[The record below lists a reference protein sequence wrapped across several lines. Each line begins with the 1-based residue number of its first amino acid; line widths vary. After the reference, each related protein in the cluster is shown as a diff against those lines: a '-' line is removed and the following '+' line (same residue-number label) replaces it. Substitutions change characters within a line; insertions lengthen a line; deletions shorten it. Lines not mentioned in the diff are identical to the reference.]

1 MDMTIGSRLKKAVNV
16 FLNRDPTEYRTNVI
30 TYSNGGYR
38 PDRRRLT
45 RGKDRTIVN
54 TIFNRIALDVA
65 SVNILHC
72 KTEDGKFE
80 SVIKSGLNE
89 CLNLDANM
97 DQTGRAFV
105 QDIVVSMFDEGCV
118 AIVPV
123 DTDIDPKNS
132 TTFDILSMRTGK
144 VVEWYPDSV
153 KVNVYNQ
160 KTMKRENV
168 IISKSKVAIVENP
181 FYSVMNE
188 PNSTLSRLLNKLALL
203 DMIDDQNCSG
213 KLDLIIQLPYSVKS
227 PTRKSQAND
236 RVNDIEDQ
244 LKNSKYGIAYI
255 DGTEK
260 VTQLNR
266 PLENNLM
273 KQVEYWTNLLFSQLN
288 MTQSILDGTADESTM
303 TNYYART
310 IEPIISSITDEMK
323 RKFLSKTARTQGQS
337 IEYFID
343 PFRLIPPKDL
353 AEIADK
359 FTRNEIMTSNEFRQI
374 IGRKPSD
381 DPRADLLRNRNLNHP
396 EDLNSNTA
404 PAETSVDTENSTVDD
419 YNMQNQ
425 NVLDNDNQD
434 KTEFTEQELS
444 DIYNTFTDEQK
455 DAIDYIVINILK
467 EKNI

>member
-65 SVNILHC
+65 SVNISHC
-72 KTEDGKFE
+72 KTVDGQFE
-80 SVIKSGLNE
+80 SEINSGLNE
-89 CLNLDANM
+89 CLNLNANM
-97 DQTGRAFV
+97 DQTGRAFI

-123 DTDIDPKNS
+123 DTDINPKNT

-144 VVEWYPDSV
+144 IVEWYPDNV

-168 IISKSKVAIVENP
+168 IISKSKIAIIENP

-203 DMIDDQNCSG
+203 DMVDDQTCSG

-227 PTRKSQAND
+227 ATRKSQAND
-236 RVNDIEDQ
+236 RVSDIEDQ
-244 LKNSKYGIAYI
+244 LKNSKYGVAYI

-273 KQVEYWTNLLFSQLN
+273 KQVEYWTSMLFSQLSI
-288 MTQSILDGTADESTM
+288 TQAILDGTADEATM

-310 IEPIISSITDEMK
+310 IEPIIASITDEMK

-381 DPRADLLRNRNLNHP
+381 DPKADQLINSNLNHP
-396 EDLNSNTA
+396 EEQSNML
-404 PAETSVDTENSTVDD
+404 P
-419 YNMQNQ
+419 YNQ
-425 NVLDNDNQD
+425 NEPVTNQENEQPSGEMTPERAQTIFESLDETQQQAMYVIIGEILND
-434 KTEFTEQELS
+434 E
-444 DIYNTFTDEQK
+444 
-455 DAIDYIVINILK
+455 K
-467 EKNI
+467 EA

>member
-80 SVIKSGLNE
+80 SEIKSGLNE

-123 DTDIDPKNS
+123 DTDINPKDS

-404 PAETSVDTENSTVDD
+404 PAETSVNTVDPTVDD
-419 YNMQNQ
+419 YNIQNQ
-425 NVLDNDNQD
+425 NVLNNDNQD

-444 DIYNTFTDEQK
+444 DIYNTFTEEQK

>member
-65 SVNILHC
+65 SVNITHC
-72 KTEDGKFE
+72 KTVDGRFKSE
-80 SVIKSGLNE
+80 IDSGLNE
-89 CLNLDANM
+89 CLNINANM
-97 DQTGRAFV
+97 DQTGRAFI
-105 QDIVVSMFDEGCV
+105 QDVVVSMFDEGCV

-123 DTDIDPKNS
+123 DTDINPKNT

-144 VVEWYPDSV
+144 IVEWYPDNV

-168 IISKSKVAIVENP
+168 IISKSKIAIIENP

-203 DMIDDQNCSG
+203 DMVDDQTCSG

-227 PTRKSQAND
+227 ATRRSQAND
-236 RVNDIEDQ
+236 RVADIEEQ
-244 LKNSKYGIAYI
+244 LKNSKYGVAYI

-273 KQVEYWTNLLFSQLN
+273 KQVEYWTSMLFSQLSI
-288 MTQSILDGTADESTM
+288 TQAILDGTADEATM

-310 IEPIISSITDEMK
+310 IEPIVASITDEIK

-381 DPRADLLRNRNLNHP
+381 DPKADQLINSNLNHP
-396 EDLNSNTA
+396 EEQSNTL
-404 PAETSVDTENSTVDD
+404 PD
-419 YNMQNQ
+419 NQ
-425 NVLDNDNQD
+425 NEPATNQENEQPSGEMTPEEAQTIFESLDETQQQAMYVIIGEILND
-434 KTEFTEQELS
+434 EE
-444 DIYNTFTDEQK
+444 
-455 DAIDYIVINILK
+455 A
-467 EKNI
+467 

>member
-1 MDMTIGSRLKKAVNV
+1 MDTTIGSRLKKAVNV

-65 SVNILHC
+65 SVNISHC
-72 KTEDGKFE
+72 KTTDGKFE
-80 SVIKSGLNE
+80 SEIKSGLNE
-89 CLNLDANM
+89 CLKLDANL
-97 DQTGRAFV
+97 DQTSRAFI
-105 QDIVVSMFDEGCV
+105 QDVVVSMFDEGCV
-118 AIVPV
+118 AVVPV
-123 DTDIDPKNS
+123 DTDINPNNS
-132 TTFDILSMRTGK
+132 TSFDILSMRTGK
-144 VVEWYPDSV
+144 ITEWYPDSV

-168 IISKSKVAIVENP
+168 IISKSKVAIIENP

-203 DMIDDQNCSG
+203 DMVDDQTCSG

-227 PTRKSQAND
+227 ATRRSQAND
-236 RVNDIEDQ
+236 RVVDIEDQ

-273 KQVEYWTNLLFSQLN
+273 KQVEYWTSMLFSQLN
-288 MTQSILDGTADESTM
+288 MTQGILDGTADEATM

-310 IEPIISSITDEMK
+310 IEPIIAGITDEMK

-374 IGRKPSD
+374 IGRKPSN
-381 DPRADLLRNRNLNHP
+381 DPKADQLINSNLNHP
-396 EDLNSNTA
+396 EESNNTL
-404 PAETSVDTENSTVDD
+404 PD
-419 YNMQNQ
+419 NQ
-425 NVLDNDNQD
+425 NEPTNDQENEPINGQENEPVSGEMSEEEAQAIFESLDEKQQQAMYVIIGEILNDE
-434 KTEFTEQELS
+434 T
-444 DIYNTFTDEQK
+444 
-455 DAIDYIVINILK
+455 
-467 EKNI
+467 

>member
-65 SVNILHC
+65 SVNISHC
-72 KTEDGKFE
+72 KTVDGKFE
-80 SVIKSGLNE
+80 SEINSGLNE
-89 CLNLDANM
+89 CLNLNANM
-97 DQTGRAFV
+97 DQTGRAFI

-123 DTDIDPKNS
+123 DTDINPNNA

-144 VVEWYPDSV
+144 IVEWYPDNV

-168 IISKSKVAIVENP
+168 IISKSKIAIIENP

-203 DMIDDQNCSG
+203 DMVDDQTCSG

-227 PTRKSQAND
+227 ATRKSQAND
-236 RVNDIEDQ
+236 RVADIEDQ
-244 LKNSKYGIAYI
+244 LKNSKYGVAYI

-273 KQVEYWTNLLFSQLN
+273 KQVEYWTSMLFSQLSI
-288 MTQSILDGTADESTM
+288 TQAILDGTADEATM

-381 DPRADLLRNRNLNHP
+381 DPKADQLINSNLNHP
-396 EDLNSNTA
+396 EQQSNIL
-404 PAETSVDTENSTVDD
+404 PN
-419 YNMQNQ
+419 NQ
-425 NVLDNDNQD
+425 NEPVTNQENEQPSGEMTPERAQTIFESLDETQQQAMYVIIGEILNDEEE
-434 KTEFTEQELS
+434 T
-444 DIYNTFTDEQK
+444 
-455 DAIDYIVINILK
+455 
-467 EKNI
+467 